1 MSECVSV
8 CECVSDA
15 AEMSRRP
22 RVCVCV
28 CTHAYAHVCVSGRL
42 SRKGAR
48 PSPHPSLASTLWS
61 LFPAVRMMDLHEL
74 IM

>member
-1 MSECVSV
+1 M
-8 CECVSDA
+8 
-15 AEMSRRP
+15 
-22 RVCVCV
+22 CVCV
-28 CTHAYAHVCVSGRL
+28 HVSGRS
-42 SRKGAR
+42 SRKGAC